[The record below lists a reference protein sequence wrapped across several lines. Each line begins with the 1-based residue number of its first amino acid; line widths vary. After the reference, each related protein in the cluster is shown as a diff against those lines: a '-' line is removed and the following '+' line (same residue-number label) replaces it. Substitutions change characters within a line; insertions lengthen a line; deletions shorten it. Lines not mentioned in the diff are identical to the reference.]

1 VDVSARQLLDASH
14 DVRQRTKKEIIA
26 FAVVDEVYKDA

>member
-1 VDVSARQLLDASH
+1 VDVSARQLLDVSY
-14 DVRQRTKKEIIA
+14 DVRQRTEEEIIA